1 MSFDAQR
8 RRHRRQRSPS
18 EVSAGEAGI
27 PSQVVFGECRFGLRG
42 ELCCGGGGCRSR
54 CGSGAL
60 NLIWTTTSAKPE
72 SAKQVATLTDP
83 GTRRITAAVK
93 RWETKTTTEAV
104 LYLPDRIVRLHA
116 NQTGATT
123 QGFSTVEVLA
133 NALRV
138 VPVVALRNSD
148 RILDEYG
155 PSEIDDLKP
164 LVDALNK
171 SLADMMVTS
180 EYVGRPRRWA
190 TGIELTEEPV
200 LDDDGQPTGDMK
212 EVNPAGWPIP
222 PTSRSTSNTSTT
234 PRPWPPR
241 STTSW
246 AASTPR
252 VPPADR

>member
-1 MSFDAQR
+1 
-8 RRHRRQRSPS
+8 
-18 EVSAGEAGI
+18 
-27 PSQVVFGECRFGLRG
+27 
-42 ELCCGGGGCRSR
+42 
-54 CGSGAL
+54 
-60 NLIWTTTSAKPE
+60 
-72 SAKQVATLTDP
+72 
-83 GTRRITAAVK
+83 
-93 RWETKTTTEAV
+93 
-104 LYLPDRIVRLHA
+104 
-116 NQTGATT
+116 
-123 QGFSTVEVLA
+123 
-133 NALRV
+133 
-138 VPVVALRNSD
+138 
-148 RILDEYG
+148 
-155 PSEIDDLKP
+155 